1 LLENKNPV
9 IYGAG
14 LDRRCGG
21 LRLRPRGAR
30 VFLSGRTLESFEEVA
45 EEISSAGGVAET
57 EQVDALDERVV
68 DIPVDA
74 VAEKARSHAPNRR
87 RHLATFAKTRIDSP
101 PTEGSSNSYCG
112 RSPPS

>member
-1 LLENKNPV
+1 M
-9 IYGAG
+9 
-14 LDRRCGG
+14 
-21 LRLRPRGAR
+21 
-30 VFLSGRTLESFEEVA
+30 A

-87 RHLATFAKTRIDSP
+87 RHLATFAKTRIDSL